1 MQPSQT
7 HPNSSTH
14 SKQCSSNHIPW
25 TIEVFLSNFCKSWLP
40 NYDNTITIPNSINR
54 ALCCFLTL
62 IIYGVLHH
70 FPLLQIGFFFWQC
83 IRANTPQK
91 NLHLVWDSK
100 LLNALQKILVSL
112 AFEPDGTALL
122 SSWLVIHRGMP
133 LIPRASKGRNKESTT

>member
-1 MQPSQT
+1 MQPSHT

-14 SKQCSSNHIPW
+14 SKQCSPNHIPW
-25 TIEVFLSNFCKSWLP
+25 TIEVFLSNLCKSWLP
-40 NYDNTITIPNSINR
+40 NYNNTITIPNSINR

-70 FPLLQIGFFFWQC
+70 FPLLQIGFFFLATHQSKH
-83 IRANTPQK
+83 ATK

-100 LLNALQKILVSL
+100 LLDALQKILVSL

-122 SSWLVIHRGMP
+122 SSWLVVH
-133 LIPRASKGRNKESTT
+133 